1 MDIARVMTSRRL
13 ASSQRELHERRHVV
27 ALLVVLFVYTVMFL
41 QRDSMSGD
49 TSWCCMCTPN
59 LK

>member
-1 MDIARVMTSRRL
+1 MTSRRL

-49 TSWCCMCTPN
+49 TSWCCMYTPN